1 MITALLGGSA
11 WVEEEFFFSQVIPI
25 ELCIQIVHS
34 RDNKSQNTQIFS
46 ALKTFLTFQFW
57 TKAGGLLIPFWES

>member
-25 ELCIQIVHS
+25 ELRIQIVHS
-34 RDNKSQNTQIFS
+34 IKDNKSQNTQFS
-46 ALKTFLTFQFW
+46 WHLNHF
-57 TKAGGLLIPFWES
+57 